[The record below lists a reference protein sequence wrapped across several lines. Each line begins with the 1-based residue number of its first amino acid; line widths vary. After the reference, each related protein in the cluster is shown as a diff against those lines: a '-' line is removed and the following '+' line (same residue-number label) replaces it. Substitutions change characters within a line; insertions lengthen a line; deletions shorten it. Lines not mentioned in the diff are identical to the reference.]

1 MIIFNNKKK
10 NIKKFLGS
18 FFETRISDTITNKF
32 IDTGKIDNKYLVFV
46 ANKVKNNTELT
57 MNEMVIFTSC
67 VSEINEII
75 RTLV

>member
-1 MIIFNNKKK
+1 MK
-10 NIKKFLGS
+10 NFLVSLFEIKV
-18 FFETRISDTITNKF
+18 SDKITNNF

-46 ANKVKNNTELT
+46 ANKVKNNTELN